1 MICFHTRRRLL
12 FLQRVRKFAFSDQ
25 GWVPNPVA
33 FPCLLPF
40 DDFSA
45 NWCLL
50 GEAGSSGAA
59 SGAGEWAQ
67 PEGQGALFRIYEC
80 VVSALLCL
88 LLGPWAPLIQ
98 KAEPP
103 GLFSYT
109 FIGACRIVSVFLFI
123 VVLGIQLRALCMLG
137 QHFIRPHARSTA
149 VLLGGNNMYVIR
161 RLRNGIRITLH
172 LQSPWDCKTSIF

>member
-1 MICFHTRRRLL
+1 MPFLIKAGSLILLPSLAFCLLMTFLITVSWGRLAL
-12 FLQRVRKFAFSDQ
+12 QGQLVVPENGQSQRVRAHFQDLRMCCVCFA
-25 GWVPNPVA
+25 
-33 FPCLLPF
+33 LP
-40 DDFSA
+40 
-45 NWCLL
+45 
-50 GEAGSSGAA
+50 
-59 SGAGEWAQ
+59 
-67 PEGQGALFRIYEC
+67 ALRA
-80 VVSALLCL
+80 VGTSN
-88 LLGPWAPLIQ
+88 Q

-109 FIGACRIVSVFLFI
+109 FIGACHIVSVFLFI

-172 LQSPWDCKTSIF
+172 LQSP